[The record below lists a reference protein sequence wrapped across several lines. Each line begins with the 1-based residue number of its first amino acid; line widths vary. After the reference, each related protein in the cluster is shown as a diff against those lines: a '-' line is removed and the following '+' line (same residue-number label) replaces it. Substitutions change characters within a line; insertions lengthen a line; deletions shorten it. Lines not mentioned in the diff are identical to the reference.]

1 MAIPLRPYLQRA
13 GLFIAVVALASGC
26 ASYQALPLNDHPH
39 LPDSVA
45 HLTIDASRLP
55 FPHLAA
61 HVVDPADGLDM
72 TGVAILAVLN
82 NPALRLARADANIVH
97 AQAFAAGLLPDPQFN
112 LSRDFP
118 TQSGSGITNA
128 YNAGIAYD
136 INTLITHAATS
147 TAASAETHKA
157 DLNLLWQEWQVVAQA
172 RVLFSRAISQ
182 EQLLHWLGKNRD
194 LLAARYQ
201 QSKAALAQGNLT
213 ADAADS
219 ALIAWQ
225 DADRQLN
232 DLQRQQSQTRHE
244 LDALLGLAPN
254 VVLKLIDHATL
265 RKLSDA
271 AVEQAS
277 NDLAQRRPDLLAL
290 KAGYAA
296 QDARYRQAILAQF
309 PAFNLGLTHAQD
321 TAGLVT
327 NGFTLALTLP
337 LLNGNRGNIRI
348 EEATRQR
355 LHDEYEVRLNAARAD
370 VIRLLADR
378 RLLSEQLDTLQQH
391 LPDLDKAADR
401 ARAALASGALDT
413 AGYVSFESVRI
424 AKHVE
429 AANLQQALLE
439 NRIALLTLVG
449 GDFPQLVT
457 EKAK

>member
-1 MAIPLRPYLQRA
+1 M
-13 GLFIAVVALASGC
+13 
-26 ASYQALPLNDHPH
+26 
-39 LPDSVA
+39 
-45 HLTIDASRLP
+45 
-55 FPHLAA
+55 
-61 HVVDPADGLDM
+61 
-72 TGVAILAVLN
+72 
-82 NPALRLARADANIVH
+82 
-97 AQAFAAGLLPDPQFN
+97 
-112 LSRDFP
+112 
-118 TQSGSGITNA
+118 
-128 YNAGIAYD
+128 
-136 INTLITHAATS
+136 
-147 TAASAETHKA
+147 
-157 DLNLLWQEWQVVAQA
+157 AQA